1 MRFCFEQTTSAIGS
15 STRADGVQNMAKRS
29 TIFYGVNEAALIL
42 GQNFVS
48 ERYLG
53 IDRYV
58 PKY

>member
-1 MRFCFEQTTSAIGS
+1 MRFCFEQTTRAIGS

-53 IDRYV
+53 IDR
-58 PKY
+58 